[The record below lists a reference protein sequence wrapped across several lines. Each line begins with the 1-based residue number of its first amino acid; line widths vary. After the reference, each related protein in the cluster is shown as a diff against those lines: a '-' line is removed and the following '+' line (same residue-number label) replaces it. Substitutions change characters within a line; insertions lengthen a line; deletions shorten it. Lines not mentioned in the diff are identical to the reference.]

1 MWHYGLG
8 QASKVSVAKAMESLV
23 KLLHEE
29 HALVQGQA
37 KQWITLAP
45 YVTHMSVQD
54 IKDLIKDVLHN
65 KDFHPDGV
73 YDNMHKILYIISYMI
88 SYST

>member
-1 MWHYGLG
+1 MDN
-8 QASKVSVAKAMESLV
+8 Q
-23 KLLHEE
+23 KLMM
-29 HALVQGQA
+29 
-37 KQWITLAP
+37 
-45 YVTHMSVQD
+45 MSVQD

-73 YDNMHKILYIISYMI
+73 YDNMHKILFIISYMI